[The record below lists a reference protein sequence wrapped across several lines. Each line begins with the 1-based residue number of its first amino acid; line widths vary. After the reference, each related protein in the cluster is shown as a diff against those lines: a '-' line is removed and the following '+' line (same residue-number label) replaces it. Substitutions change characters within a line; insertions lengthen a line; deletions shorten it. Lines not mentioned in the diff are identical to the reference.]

1 MNFLLLNRDI
11 PVLSFNI
18 STVVGICTVGVGA
31 VYREDLIPIALRSKS
46 SLQGWIEDRLILTH
60 RKNVQNLFRSLGIAD
75 LEYIVDCT
83 NCISLLDCYWVK
95 DVNSNLSW
103 KNVSPYRNP
112 LNSVIANYSYE
123 SGRKIDRKHITRSPD
138 FSTKGDFPKCWR
150 KINGY
155 FYLYKAGSKGFVN
168 AGKEPYSEVYA
179 SILANAM
186 GIEHVEYELVEYRGV
201 TASRCK
207 NICSEEIGMVS
218 IADYDISVQS
228 YSDLLS
234 KAYIKGL
241 SNRGTLIS
249 MLLLDYLTLN
259 TDRHFNNISL
269 LVDNS
274 NQSILGLAPIYDNN
288 LAFLPYFYR
297 AVDVDVKEYIIKNDD
312 LAYAF
317 DGSTFDDMLKMIS
330 CKNVKDMVRN
340 LVGFRF
346 KTIMPYD
353 DIKNG
358 ILQYQLCKA
367 CKVLGI

>member
-1 MNFLLLNRDI
+1 MNFILLNRDV

-18 STVVGICTVGVGA
+18 STVVGICTVGIGA
-31 VYREDLIPIALRSKS
+31 VYAENLIPISLKTKA

-60 RKNVQNLFRSLGIAD
+60 RKNVQNLFRSLGIKD
-75 LEYIVDCT
+75 LEYIVSCT

-95 DVNSNLSW
+95 TVDSNLQW
-103 KNVSPYRNP
+103 DRVSPYRNP
-112 LNSVIANYSYE
+112 LNSVIANYAYE
-123 SGRKIDRKHITRSPD
+123 SGRKIDKKHITRSPD

-150 KINGY
+150 KVKGY

-168 AGKEPYSEVYA
+168 AGREPYSEVYA
-179 SILANAM
+179 SILAEAM
-186 GIEHVEYELVEYRGV
+186 GIEHVEYELVEYKGIS
-201 TASRCK
+201 ASRCK

-234 KAYIKGL
+234 KAYIRGL
-241 SNRGTLIS
+241 PNKGTLIS

-274 NQSILGLAPIYDNN
+274 NQSVLRLAPIYDNN

-297 AVDVDVKEYIIKNDD
+297 AVDVDVKGYITKNSD
-312 LAYAF
+312 LSYTS
-317 DGSTFDDMLKMIS
+317 DGSTFDEMLRMIS
-330 CKNVKDMVRN
+330 CKNVKNMVYDLRR
-340 LVGFRF
+340 FTF
-346 KTIMPYD
+346 KTNMPYD
-353 DIKNG
+353 DVKND
-358 ILQYQLCKA
+358 ILSYQLSRA
-367 CKVLGI
+367 CKILGI